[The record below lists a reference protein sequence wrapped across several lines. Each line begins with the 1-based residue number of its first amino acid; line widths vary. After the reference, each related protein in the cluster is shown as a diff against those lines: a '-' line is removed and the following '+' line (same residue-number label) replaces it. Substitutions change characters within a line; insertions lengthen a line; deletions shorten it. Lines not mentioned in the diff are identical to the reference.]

1 MKQSPAIF
9 EANLKA
15 VSQRWPAL
23 AAQLKTL
30 EIDPQIY
37 RLCETQSGR
46 PNLEIHKDGAAPIS
60 FYSQYDPV
68 KESERQ
74 LESLPNDSIYTPV
87 LLGIGLGYR
96 LRNLYD
102 KHRNGFFDCALV
114 EHDPFI
120 FLLALK
126 TTPLHDILAD
136 VRFQLQ
142 LGESWDSWGAVVHA
156 LTPGIMSSGLKI
168 LPHAPSQNLS
178 PTFYQ
183 QAIGLLDARI
193 QMARAEFDL
202 MIQSGARIQ
211 DNLWGNLLPSINAV
225 GVNHLD
231 NCLQGKPAIV
241 VAAGPSL
248 DRNVHLLKEAQS
260 KCVIICV
267 DTALRTLRAHDVQPH
282 IVVANDPTELNV
294 RHFEGVEFGQGTI
307 LAYDPELYAPI
318 ARSWPGRRL
327 LMNLEKN
334 AFNRWMERA
343 VAPFGYVPKGIS
355 VGNAAFYLASALSA
369 DPIIFVGLDLA
380 FDAGGGRTHTQGS
393 ALYRKHQ
400 AIAAGADSAEL
411 GPRLQSRAMKE
422 NIVWVD
428 GVNRE
433 PVPTSKIM
441 SMYLR
446 QFVEAIAQTNARVI
460 DATEGGAFIDG
471 TEIMPLQQTLD
482 QIAAQGSPNE
492 WVAFQQPKCDVSRLL
507 NDLGEIAKALES
519 ALEVA
524 EQGLRLCNAIEPKL
538 SQGAEIRSTQEWR
551 QMEDAFNAIHQNE
564 AIKIAVEQAMFGALY
579 QFIQKE
585 RFQQVEPRL
594 KKYRQYFE
602 AFLKIAPNYLP
613 AIREIENYIQKS

>member
-1 MKQSPAIF
+1 MELDPAIL
-9 EANLKA
+9 EANLNA
-15 VSQRWPAL
+15 LSQRWPAL

-30 EIDPQIY
+30 KIDSQIY

-46 PNLEIHKDGAAPIS
+46 PNLEIHKDGAAPVS
-60 FYSQYDPV
+60 FYSKYDPV
-68 KESERQ
+68 KESQRQ

-87 LLGIGLGYR
+87 LLGVGLGYR
-96 LRNLYD
+96 LRKLYD
-102 KHRNGFFDCALV
+102 KHRDGFFDCALV
-114 EHDPFI
+114 EHDPAV

-136 VRFQLQ
+136 SRFQLQ
-142 LGESWDSWGAVVHA
+142 LSESWDSWNAIVHA
-156 LTPGIMSSGLKI
+156 LTPGIMSSGLQV
-168 LPHAPSQNLS
+168 LPHAPSQSLA
-178 PTFYQ
+178 PMFYQ
-183 QAIGLLDARI
+183 QALALLEARI

-211 DNLWGNLLPSINAV
+211 ENLWGNLLPSINAV

-294 RHFEGVEFGQGTI
+294 HHFEGVEFGQGTI

-318 ARSWPGRRL
+318 ARSWPGRRM

-334 AFNRWMERA
+334 AFTRWMERA

-355 VGNAAFYLASALSA
+355 VGNAAFYLASALGA
-369 DPIIFVGLDLA
+369 DPIVFAGLDLA
-380 FDAGGGRTHTQGS
+380 FDAKGGRTHTQGS
-393 ALYRKHQ
+393 ALHREHQ
-400 AIAAGADSAEL
+400 AIADGADSAEL
-411 GPRLQSRAMKE
+411 GPRHQSNAMQE

-428 GVNRE
+428 GVNGE
-433 PVPTSKIM
+433 TVPTSKIM

-460 DATEGGAFIDG
+460 DATEGGARIDG
-471 TEIMPLQQTLD
+471 AEIKPLQQALD
-482 QIAAQGSPNE
+482 QIAAQGNPAE
-492 WVAFQQPKCDVSRLL
+492 WIAFQQPKCDVSRLM
-507 NDLGEIAKALES
+507 NDLREISKALES

-524 EQGLRLCNAIEPKL
+524 EKGLQLCNAIEPKL

-585 RFQQVEPRL
+585 RFHQVGPRH

-613 AIREIENYIQKS
+613 AVREVETYIQNS